1 MQEIRALDISRE
13 TVADLLD
20 VRRNLPE
27 SIGVSDQEFGW
38 AVRHALRKAK
48 MTGKGESQLPF
59 LLPDVI
65 REMVIS
71 REMNAVTESALTG

>member
-1 MQEIRALDISRE
+1 
-13 TVADLLD
+13 
-20 VRRNLPE
+20 
-27 SIGVSDQEFGW
+27 
-38 AVRHALRKAK
+38 
-48 MTGKGESQLPF
+48 MTGKGESYLQF